1 MDRFGIETMLPME
14 KRVAT
19 IAKLCERGHAGKIV
33 LSHDTSCY
41 IDWFPEE
48 AIKQAMPRWHFLH
61 ISDEVVPALRSS
73 GVSDEQI
80 RTMTVDNPRR
90 IFEAQGGY

>member
-1 MDRFGIETMLPME
+1 
-14 KRVAT
+14 
-19 IAKLCERGHAGKIV
+19 V

-61 ISDEVVPALRSS
+61 ISDEVVPALRAS

-80 RTMTVDNPRR
+80 RTMTFDNPRR